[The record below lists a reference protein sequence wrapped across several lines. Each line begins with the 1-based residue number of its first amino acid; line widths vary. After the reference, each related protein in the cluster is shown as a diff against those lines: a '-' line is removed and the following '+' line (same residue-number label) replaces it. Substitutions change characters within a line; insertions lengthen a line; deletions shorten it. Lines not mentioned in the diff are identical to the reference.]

1 MYIINWAQS
10 DWAYLLG
17 VVHGDGSIAP
27 RSVSISV
34 GYMDADYA
42 DYLVSMWVAL
52 GFDPKTYRGR
62 TALRIDVHSKA
73 LRDVFSPFKQRG
85 IWSWP
90 DGLDVAAYLAGV
102 FDTDGCVPTPDSKR
116 LVIVLKR
123 SGNLSRLVPMLSS
136 LGIREASA
144 RDTATNYKG
153 AKYETETITLSGM
166 DRVVAFSSAVRL
178 RNPRKAARLLEMR
191 RLVDSKLAHVPLW
204 RKVGIWLQAE
214 PRTWEEIASEFG
226 LTKRQVDSVLDNIRK
241 NASVQT
247 IPPPKVLSRFR
258 VSGL

>member
-1 MYIINWAQS
+1 MMNWTQP
-10 DWAYLLG
+10 DWSYLLG
-17 VVHGDGSIAP
+17 VVHGDGSIAA
-27 RSVSISV
+27 RSVSIAV
-34 GYMDADYA
+34 GYKDAEYA
-42 DYLVSMWVAL
+42 DYLVSTWIAL
-52 GFDPKTYRGR
+52 GFEPKTYRGR
-62 TALRIDVHSKA
+62 TALRIDVHNKA
-73 LRDVFSPFKQRG
+73 LRDVFSAFKRRG

-102 FDTDGCVPTPDSKR
+102 FDTDGCVPAPAAQR

-123 SGNLSRLVPMLSS
+123 SGNLRRLVPMLAL

-144 RDTATNYKG
+144 RDTATTYKG
-153 AKYETETITLSGM
+153 ARYETETITLSGM

-191 RLVDSKLAHVPLW
+191 ALVDSKLAHAPLW
-204 RKVGIWLQAE
+204 RKVGLWLQEE

-226 LTKRQVDSVLDNIRK
+226 LTKRQVDSVLENIRK

-247 IPPPKVLSRFR
+247 IPPPKALSRFR